1 MTLAPDFASRL
12 PRPSCRPDDC
22 NSPSSIM
29 KSCQSSPQAS
39 SPYEWIGDQYCG
51 LDTRPYLY
59 ARRVLES
66 WVLRLFRFVFTYCF
80 SSHFSYVPG
89 TSSGFTTLAS
99 KAADNGWPFASRFTA
114 NGPTFVPI
122 CGGGFVSGSK
132 PHSPADGS

>member
-1 MTLAPDFASRL
+1 MTLAPVFASRQ

-59 ARRVLES
+59 ARRVL
-66 WVLRLFRFVFTYCF
+66 
-80 SSHFSYVPG
+80 G
-89 TSSGFTTLAS
+89 TSTLPVRLYLLLLEPLFVRARRLVGLQHLS
-99 KAADNGWPFASRFTA
+99 FEGGRQRLAVCVALHSERPHVRAHMRRRLCLGLEAAFAR
-114 NGPTFVPI
+114 
-122 CGGGFVSGSK
+122 
-132 PHSPADGS
+132 